1 MYIFLVHVTPKFC
14 FFNQLVSQLSH
25 CASYILLYTVFE
37 ISRVFVFSALTGKTQ
52 LFYFLSCNLTSLNR
66 SARFASKVSLFEISR
81 AFLLTGLAI
90 RLRVEKNK
98 KVAVITELLLW

>member
-14 FFNQLVSQLSH
+14 FLINLCPNYLIVLFTFF
-25 CASYILLYTVFE
+25 CILFLKFPAF
-37 ISRVFVFSALTGKTQ
+37 FVFSALTGKAQ

-90 RLRVEKNK
+90 RLLVK
-98 KVAVITELLLW
+98 KQKKLR